1 MAVSQFNT
9 DSTAPTQK
17 IYMERKGSDYMAIYG
32 YTRISTNS
40 NKQDNTR
47 QINGIMNYLKS
58 RGINSGIK
66 FFNDEITG
74 KTFDR
79 PELDKLMNE
88 VSVGDEVIIYQLDR
102 LGRRKEGIKEALET
116 FKRRGVVVRVL
127 DIPTTLQDFSK
138 MDSGLAKT
146 VMELIN
152 DLMIEIAGAFAEAEA
167 ERISSRVKE
176 GMAVAKAKGKQIG
189 NSQKTKESLPQGFE
203 YYYELIQNKT
213 LKKKDVAGILGVSD
227 ATLWRYCKL
236 YEGSDVYKKNAENV
250 RTKRKSEE
258 KKESNPEW
266 IVPAVTKLT
275 RKIKRDLGINILDK
289 NCGASNIN
297 RTITDISIEYVFE
310 YEGKTYMF
318 EYLRNLDKIEV
329 SILQK

>member
-1 MAVSQFNT
+1 MNN
-9 DSTAPTQK
+9 
-17 IYMERKGSDYMAIYG
+17 MAIYG

-40 NKQDNTR
+40 TKQDNTR
-47 QINGIMNYLKS
+47 QINKIIEYLKS
-58 RGINSGIK
+58 RGINSGVT

-74 KTFDR
+74 KIFDR
-79 PELDKLMNE
+79 PELDKLMN
-88 VSVGDEVIIYQLDR
+88 VVAVGDEVVIYQLDR
-102 LGRRKEGIKEALET
+102 LGRKKEGIKKALET
-116 FKRRGVVVRVL
+116 FKRRGVIVRVL
-127 DIPTTLQDFSK
+127 DIPTTLLDFTK

-152 DLMIEIAGAFAEAEA
+152 NLMIEIAGAFAEAEA

-189 NSQKTKESLPQGFE
+189 NSTKTKESLPDNFE
-203 YYYELIQNKT
+203 YYYGLIQNKT

-236 YEGSDVYKKNAENV
+236 YEGSDVYSKNAENV
-250 RTKRKSEE
+250 RKKRTLSTNIVNGEIQEHQVEQVEEE
-258 KKESNPEW
+258 KKQDLEEW
-266 IVPAVTKLT
+266 IVPAMTKLT
-275 RKIKRDLGINILDK
+275 KRIKNDLGINILDK
-289 NCGASNIN
+289 KCGADKIN
-297 RTITDISIEYVFE
+297 RTMTDISIEYVFD